1 LTIEESSTATATA
14 TAVEEEVQA
23 KPVRKPR
30 APRVRKATT
39 TATETATPGADGA
52 VTPDAEAAPEASAPA
67 PAKRASRKATA
78 AKSNGA
84 NGSQEPEATAP
95 LETVAQPATE
105 PAIAV
110 STDPVTE
117 PAVAA
122 SDTADA
128 PSATVPDDKPGETEP
143 VEHHAHADTAVPASA
158 PHSENG
164 QRQGQQQQRGRVD
177 NNRRNNRRE
186 RNPRG
191 GRGEHENGQTDQ
203 QNGRRP
209 ENRNVANNREQQREA
224 VRDTNPNR
232 LTVADLDAKSTE
244 ELHAMAK
251 EWAIT
256 GFTRLRRPDL
266 ITKILQTQT
275 EREGHIFGDG
285 VLEIIEDGF
294 GFLRGQRFLPGSDD
308 IYVSQSQI
316 RRFGLRTGDRV
327 SGQVRPPKDNEKF
340 FSLLR
345 VEAVNGI
352 DPETARR
359 RPSFDTLTPIF
370 PLERIDLETQPNLLS
385 TRLLNLVAPIGKGQR
400 GLIVSP
406 PKAGKTLLLKAI
418 ANGITSNNPDMH
430 LMVCLIGERP
440 EEVTDMRRTV
450 EGEVISSTFDE
461 PVEDHTKVAEMAL
474 ERAKRLVESG
484 RDVTILLDSIT
495 RLARAYN
502 LAVPPSGRTLSG
514 GIDPVALYPPKRF
527 FGAARNIEGG
537 GSLTIV
543 ATCLIDTGSRQD
555 DVIYEEFKGTG
566 NMELH
571 LDRKLAERRI
581 YPAIDIQRSST
592 RREELLLDDFA
603 LRQVWTMRR
612 MVSMLG
618 GSEGTELLL
627 SRLAKTQSNAEFL
640 ENLTKDA

>member
-1 LTIEESSTATATA
+1 VVDAAVAEAPVAVLDPPQNVTEAAPASVPETISEPAPATPVEQPTPAPEPVVATAP
-14 TAVEEEVQA
+14 AVEEQTSFT
-23 KPVRKPR
+23 PVPPSEPTFDAISVPPSEPR
-30 APRVRKATT
+30 PMDRPRRDR
-39 TATETATPGADGA
+39 PRDIR
-52 VTPDAEAAPEASAPA
+52 PD
-67 PAKRASRKATA
+67 
-78 AKSNGA
+78 
-84 NGSQEPEATAP
+84 
-95 LETVAQPATE
+95 
-105 PAIAV
+105 
-110 STDPVTE
+110 
-117 PAVAA
+117 
-122 SDTADA
+122 
-128 PSATVPDDKPGETEP
+128 
-143 VEHHAHADTAVPASA
+143 
-158 PHSENG
+158 
-164 QRQGQQQQRGRVD
+164 RGRHD
-177 NNRRNNRRE
+177 
-186 RNPRG
+186 
-191 GRGEHENGQTDQ
+191 RGERDHQP
-203 QNGRRP
+203 QNGRDRHQ
-209 ENRNVANNREQQREA
+209 RDGFQQRDGQRMRPQPSNNHQNHPA
-224 VRDTNPNR
+224 QQVAPPPVPRNPNIPSVVVSELENKPIEELFELAKQFELQGYTR
-232 LTVADLDAKSTE
+232 MKRADLISALLKARTE
-244 ELHAMAK
+244 M
-251 EWAIT
+251 
-256 GFTRLRRPDL
+256 
-266 ITKILQTQT
+266 
-275 EREGHIFGDG
+275 EGNIFGDG

-294 GFLRGQRFLPGSDD
+294 GFLRGPRFLPGSDD

-345 VEAVNGI
+345 VEAVNGV

-359 RPSFDTLTPIF
+359 RPGFDGLTPIF
-370 PLERIDLETQPNLLS
+370 PLELINLETQPNILS
-385 TRLLNLVAPIGKGQR
+385 TRLLNLVAPIGRGQR

-440 EEVTDMRRTV
+440 EEVTDMRRSV

-474 ERAKRLVESG
+474 ERAKRLVEAG

-543 ATCLIDTGSRQD
+543 ATCLVDTGSRMD

-581 YPAIDIQRSST
+581 YPAIDIQRSGT
-592 RREELLLDDFA
+592 RREELLLDDYT

-618 GSEGTELLL
+618 GTEGTELLL
-627 SRLAKTQSNAEFL
+627 GRLAKTQTNSEFL
-640 ENLTKDA
+640 ITLNKDV